1 MIVRRHKADDS
12 NKDRPKSGSG
22 SRVKPIL
29 EHLYHE
35 NPKNLNAE
43 KCAFGD
49 GVTAIMQGGGVIA
62 KENHTL
68 MSKIS
73 GPRKCWW
80 WTTIDIVKY
89 KGIVLLFYV

>member
-62 KENHTL
+62 KEK
-68 MSKIS
+68 SYS
-73 GPRKCWW
+73 
-80 WTTIDIVKY
+80 DV
-89 KGIVLLFYV
+89 